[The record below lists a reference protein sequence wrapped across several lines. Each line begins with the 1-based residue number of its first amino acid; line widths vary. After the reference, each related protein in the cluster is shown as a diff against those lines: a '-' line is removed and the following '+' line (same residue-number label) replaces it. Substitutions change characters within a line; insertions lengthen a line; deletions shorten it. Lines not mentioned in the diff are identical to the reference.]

1 MVGTGTRLLKKEVD
15 PMKHLRR
22 LLAALLATALLTA
35 VPVLAAAEEGLEHF
49 QPVNAYTPGTFRDVP
64 ASSWYAESVGTAYEL
79 GLMQGTGKGEFEPG
93 MSITLAETV
102 ALAARIHSIYH
113 TGTAEFSQG
122 SPWYQVYLDY
132 AGENG
137 IFTADAAAAP
147 KTYAHRDQFAAI
159 LASALPAEVLEPINT
174 VEDGMIPDVPEGTA
188 HYDAIY
194 LLYRAGVLTGS
205 DGKGTF
211 HPDTVIDRSSVAAL
225 VTRLVQPDLRQTL
238 TLERQDGDER
248 VSLDQDSLTL
258 TVGNSARLSAAAEA
272 EGTAFT
278 WTSSNPAVATVDD
291 SGTVTALAAG
301 TATITVR
308 TETASAACLVRVE
321 NELISATGVGIS
333 IRQLDLDVGET
344 FRLTA
349 SSIPANAS
357 NNGAYWEIIF
367 PSGGTR
373 AASLQVNEDQS
384 CTVTGLEPGTATVR
398 AVIAGAGTE
407 SCTVTIHDPA
417 EDRPSAGLPFAEPF
431 QAHGSYPCP
440 QVDGAW
446 VVCLE
451 DEAQNALCVD
461 NPSQPHIPF
470 IPYYYAWYFNAGM
483 DGPVGADVN
492 YSASRPDVLKVD
504 RDFTNDRSAAFVVTA
519 LSPGRCTVTA
529 EADEGIVTIDFLVP
543 DTSLTVAEAT
553 MDRQFG
559 ARLSGTFTT
568 GSVTLRNQFTFALT
582 DYTDDFATYT
592 VTLTTDGEVQ
602 TPVRL
607 AELTLQTEEGSQEV
621 GVLTVEPEH
630 DGDGAEHV
638 FQVQVPRGMKGTL
651 SITSPS

>member
-1 MVGTGTRLLKKEVD
+1 
-15 PMKHLRR
+15 MKYLQH
-22 LLAALLATALLTA
+22 LLAALLAAALLTA
-35 VPVLAAAEEGLEHF
+35 APVLAATGEGLEHF
-49 QPVNAYTPGTFRDVP
+49 QPVNAYSSGTFRDVP
-64 ASSWYAESVGTAYEL
+64 ASSWYAESVGAAYEL

-113 TGTAEFSQG
+113 TGAAEFAQG

-137 IFTADAAAAP
+137 IFTDEAAASP
-147 KTYAHRDQFAAI
+147 NVLAHRDQFAAI
-159 LASALPAEVLEPINT
+159 LASALPAEALEPINT
-174 VEDGMIPDVPEGTA
+174 VEDGMIPDVPEGTG

-211 HPDTVIDRSSVAAL
+211 YPDTVIDRSSVAAL
-225 VTRLVQPDLRQTL
+225 VTRLVRPSLRQTL
-238 TLERQDGDER
+238 TLERQEGDER
-248 VSLDQDSLTL
+248 VSLDRDSLTL
-258 TVGNSARLSAAAEA
+258 TAGNSARLSATVEP

-291 SGTVTALAAG
+291 SGTVTALTAG

-308 TETASAACLVRVE
+308 TENASAACLVRVE
-321 NELISATGVGIS
+321 NELIPATGVGIS
-333 IRQLDLDVGET
+333 IRQLDLDVGEA

-357 NNGAYWEIIF
+357 NNGAHWEITF
-367 PSGGTR
+367 PSGGTQ

-407 SCTVTIHDPA
+407 SCTVTIHDPS

-431 QAHGSYPCP
+431 RNSYVIRHPCP
-440 QVDGAW
+440 QLDGAW

-451 DEAQNALCVD
+451 DEAQDALCVD

-470 IPYYYAWYFNAGM
+470 IPYYYAWYFDAGM

-504 RDFTNDRSAAFVVTA
+504 RDFTDDRSASFVVTA

-529 EADEGIVTIDFLVP
+529 EADGGSVTMDFLVP
-543 DTSLTVAEAT
+543 DTSLTVAEAG

-559 ARLSGTFTT
+559 ARLVSTAAAG
-568 GSVTLRNQFTFALT
+568 GVTLRDQLTFALT

-602 TPVRL
+602 APVQL
-607 AELTLQTEEGSQEV
+607 ARLTLQTEDGAQEV
-621 GVLTVEPEH
+621 GLLSVDPEH
-630 DGDGAEHV
+630 DGEGAEHT
-638 FQVQVPRGMKGTL
+638 FQVQVPRGTTGIL
-651 SITSPS
+651 NITSIS

>member
-1 MVGTGTRLLKKEVD
+1 MRQS
-15 PMKHLRR
+15 RR
-22 LLAALLATALLTA
+22 FLAAALATAILLT
-35 VPVLAAAEEGLEHF
+35 VPVFAASTDGFKNF
-49 QPVNAYTPGTFRDVP
+49 QPVNTYTSGTFRDVP
-64 ASSWYAESVGTAYEL
+64 ASSWYAESVGAAYEL

-93 MSITLAETV
+93 MTITLAETV

-113 TGTAEFSQG
+113 TGAAEFAQG

-132 AGENG
+132 AGENS
-137 IFTADAAAAP
+137 IFTAEAATSP
-147 KTYAHRDQFAAI
+147 KAYAHRDQFAAI
-159 LASALPAEVLEPINT
+159 LASALPAQALEPINT
-174 VEDGMIPDVPEGTA
+174 VDDGMIPDVPEGA
-188 HYDAIY
+188 ANYDDIY

-211 HPDTVIDRSSVAAL
+211 HPDTAIDRASVAAL
-225 VTRLVQPDLRQTL
+225 VTRLVQPDLRQAI
-238 TLERQDGDER
+238 TLERQEGDER

-258 TVGNSARLSAAAEA
+258 TVGDSARLTATAEPK
-272 EGTAFT
+272 ETALT
-278 WTSSNPAVATVDD
+278 WTSSNPTVATVDG

-301 TATITVR
+301 TATIMVR

-321 NELISATGVGIS
+321 NELIPATGVGIS
-333 IRQLDLDVGET
+333 IRQLDLDTGES

-349 SSIPANAS
+349 APIPGNAS
-357 NNGAYWEIIF
+357 NNSVYWEITF
-367 PSGGTR
+367 PSGGVQ
-373 AASLQVNEDQS
+373 AVSLQMNEDQS

-417 EDRPSAGLPFAEPF
+417 EDRPSAGLPFSKPF
-431 QAHGSYPCP
+431 QAYGNSACP

-470 IPYYYAWYFNAGM
+470 IPYYYAWYFDAGM

-504 RDFTNDRSAAFVVTA
+504 RDFTEDRSAAFVVTA

-529 EADEGIVTIDFLVP
+529 EADGGIVTMDFLVP
-543 DTSLTVAEAT
+543 DTSLTVAEAS

-559 ARLSGTFTT
+559 GYLSDTITAG
-568 GSVTLRNQFTFALT
+568 GVTLRSQFTFALT
-582 DYTDDFATYT
+582 DYADDFATYT
-592 VTLTTDGEVQ
+592 VTLTTDGQVQ
-602 TPVRL
+602 APVQL
-607 AELTLQTEEGSQEV
+607 ARLTLQTEDTTQEV
-621 GVLTVEPEH
+621 GILTVDTAH
-630 DGDGAEHV
+630 DGDGAVHT
-638 FQVQVPRGMKGTL
+638 FQVQVPRGMSGTL
-651 SITSPS
+651 CLTKG

>member
-1 MVGTGTRLLKKEVD
+1 
-15 PMKHLRR
+15 MKYLRR
-22 LLAALLATALLTA
+22 LLAAFLAAALLSA
-35 VPVLAAAEEGLEHF
+35 APVLAAAEENLEHF
-49 QPVNAYTPGTFRDVP
+49 QPVNTYAPGTFRDVP
-64 ASSWYAESVGTAYEL
+64 ASSWYAEGVEAAYEL

-93 MSITLAETV
+93 MTITLGETV

-113 TGTAEFSQG
+113 TGTAEFVQG

-132 AGENG
+132 AEENG
-137 IFTADAAAAP
+137 IFTGEAAAAP
-147 KTYAHRDQFAAI
+147 NAYAHRDQFAAI
-159 LASALPAEVLEPINT
+159 LASALPAEALEPINT
-174 VEDGMIPDVPEGTA
+174 VEDGMIPDVPEGAT

-225 VTRLVQPDLRQTL
+225 VTRLVQPDLRQTI
-238 TLERQDGDER
+238 TLERQVGDER
-248 VSLDQDSLTL
+248 LSLDQDSLTL
-258 TVGNSARLSAAAEA
+258 TVGNSARLSATVEP

-308 TETASAACLVRVE
+308 TENASAACLVRVE
-321 NELISATGVGIS
+321 NELIPATGVGIS

-357 NNGAYWEIIF
+357 NNGVYWDLTF
-367 PSGGTR
+367 PSGGTQ
-373 AASLQVNEDQS
+373 AASLRVNEDQS

-417 EDRPSAGLPFAEPF
+417 EDRPSAGLPFVEPF
-431 QAHGSYPCP
+431 RTYGTYQCP
-440 QVDGAW
+440 QIGDTW

-451 DEAQNALCVD
+451 DEAQNALCVE
-461 NPSQPHIPF
+461 NPSRPYDPF
-470 IPYYYAWYFNAGM
+470 FPYYYAWYFNAGM
-483 DGPVGADVN
+483 DGPVGTDVN

-504 RDFTNDRSAAFVVTA
+504 RDFTNNRSAAFVVTA

-529 EADEGIVTIDFLVP
+529 EADGGSVTMDFLVP
-543 DTSLTVAEAT
+543 DTSLTVAEAS

-559 ARLSGTFTT
+559 ARLYGTVAA
-568 GSVTLRNQFTFALT
+568 GGVTLRDQLTFALT

-602 TPVRL
+602 APVQL
-607 AELTLQTEEGSQEV
+607 ARLTLQTEDGAQEV
-621 GVLTVEPEH
+621 GVLTVDPEH
-630 DGDGAEHV
+630 DGEEAEHT
-638 FQVQVPRGMKGTL
+638 FQVQVPRGTAGTL
-651 SITSPS
+651 SVTSIS